1 MNEEIKALV
10 DKLCSWD
17 EVESVVLGGSRSGEC
32 FDTGSDY
39 DIYVYVT
46 DDIPEERRT
55 AYYETHCSRFETG
68 NHYFEYEDNCVF
80 IGGTY
85 ADIIFRR
92 MKELE
97 MYLKAVVD
105 EGRAFNG
112 YTTCFWHNVIRSQIL
127 FDRNG
132 SYERLQKQYTIPYPE
147 KLRNNIIERNMKLL
161 SGFLPSYDKQI
172 MKALGRDDIVS
183 VNHRTAAFM
192 ESYFDVIFAMNEMT
206 HPGEKK
212 LIDICKKQCAVLP
225 ENFEDGLRKLFADI
239 FSNTSDVQEDLGQL
253 VAGLEKTLEKKGLY
267 RAGGENETEDPE
279 GA

>member
-1 MNEEIKALV
+1 
-10 DKLCSWD
+10 
-17 EVESVVLGGSRSGEC
+17 
-32 FDTGSDY
+32 
-39 DIYVYVT
+39 
-46 DDIPEERRT
+46 
-55 AYYETHCSRFETG
+55 
-68 NHYFEYEDNCVF
+68 
-80 IGGTY
+80 
-85 ADIIFRR
+85 
-92 MKELE
+92 

-267 RAGGENETEDPE
+267 KAGGENETEDPE